1 MWAFYEKNKKMIY
14 DVVLLIAAVL
24 LCFLFFRYLF
34 GIFLPFLIG
43 WLLSLLFNPL
53 ADRLQKLH
61 IPRGI
66 SALLG
71 ILLLFALLGLLG
83 FWSGTSV
90 IDRLREFS
98 ERLPYYIEIVKERLQ
113 AFWAQFDTFRSKL
126 PLPLQEAF
134 LDFQQDTSGILLS
147 MIPAGSATGKL
158 GNWVSRFLL
167 GFFVSLISS
176 YFFTKDKD
184 TIQRAYQTYVAPLF
198 GVSVHTTKKELKA
211 SVWGYIKTQII
222 LMGFTF
228 SITIIGMLVIHSP
241 HPLLLSIIIA
251 IIDSLPFF
259 GSGFIL
265 WPGAVIHLMTGNTFL
280 AIGYLVLYGI
290 IQVMRQILQ
299 PKILGTQIGLH
310 PLLTLFS
317 MYFGFQCIGVWGLIL
332 GPIIAVVLRAFFR
345 LRQEQQAINESNIKR
360 P

>member
-1 MWAFYEKNKKMIY
+1 MWAFYEKNKQAIH
-14 DVVLLIAAVL
+14 DIALLFVAIL
-24 LCFLFFRYLF
+24 ICFLFFRYLF

-53 ADRLQKLH
+53 ADRLQKYR

-83 FWSGTSV
+83 FWGGNSIVDKARNIS
-90 IDRLREFS
+90 DY
-98 ERLPYYIEIVKERLQ
+98 LPYYMDIVEVRLQ
-113 AFWAQFDTFRSKL
+113 DFWKQFDAFREIL
-126 PLPLQEAF
+126 PVELQASF
-134 LDFQQDTSGILLS
+134 LKFQNDASGMLLS
-147 MIPAGSATGKL
+147 LLPKGDGGAIGG
-158 GNWVSRFLL
+158 VSSFFV
-167 GFFVSLISS
+167 GFFVALISA

-184 TIQRAYQTYVAPLF
+184 LIRREYQTHVAPLF
-198 GVSVHTTKKELKA
+198 GLSINTTKQELKA
-211 SVWGYIKTQII
+211 SVWGYIKTQFI

-228 SITIIGMLVIHSP
+228 TITIIGMLVMHSP
-241 HPLLLSIIIA
+241 YPVLLSILIA
-251 IIDSLPFF
+251 VIDSLPFF

-280 AIGYLVLYGI
+280 AIGYLILYGI

-317 MYFGFQCIGVWGLIL
+317 MYFGLKCIGVFGLIL

-345 LRQEQQAINESNIKR
+345 MRKNQTI
-360 P
+360 